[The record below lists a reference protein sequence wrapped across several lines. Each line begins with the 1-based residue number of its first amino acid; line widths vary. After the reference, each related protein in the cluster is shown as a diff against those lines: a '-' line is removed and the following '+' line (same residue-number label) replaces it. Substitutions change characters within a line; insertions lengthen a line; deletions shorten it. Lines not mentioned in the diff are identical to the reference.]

1 MLLCYNRQNYRSK
14 SENAMSAPPVKL
26 NLKVYQGSTFTEVLR
41 WESSTKVYKPITAV
55 TKTAPVVITATA
67 HDCPA
72 GWRARVTNVA
82 GMKELNST
90 GDNYYLITDT
100 TANTVTINAVNAVAY
115 SDYTSGGILE
125 YNQPI
130 DLAGY
135 TARMQI
141 RAKLADTTTLKELTT
156 QNGGIVIDN
165 TAKTITI
172 TISAADT
179 ALFTFSTAVYSLEL
193 VSSGGQVSQLVAGTL
208 TLVKEVTR

>member
-41 WESSTKVYKPITAV
+41 WESSTKVYKSITAI
-55 TKTAPVVITATA
+55 TKTAPIVITATA
-67 HDCPA
+67 HNCPA

-82 GMKELNST
+82 GMKEINSPI
-90 GDNYYLITDT
+90 DSYYLVTDT
-100 TANTVTINAVNAVAY
+100 TTNTVTINSVNAVGFNE
-115 SDYTSGGILE
+115 YTSGGILE
-125 YNQPI
+125 YNEPI
-130 DLAGY
+130 NLAGY

-141 RAKLADTTTLKELTT
+141 RGKLADTEIIKELTT

-165 TAKTITI
+165 TVKTISI
-172 TISAADT
+172 VISATDT
-179 ALFTFSTAVYSLEL
+179 AAFTFNTAVYSLEMI
-193 VSSGGQVSQLVAGTL
+193 SSGGEVSQMLTGTL